1 MEANEPV
8 VFKNEALHYKD
19 PLMDQLL
26 QVLDPELG
34 LDIVNL
40 GLIYEVSMDQ
50 EGRCDVLMTLTTI
63 GCPLADVIQ
72 AEIMYALNELD
83 FVDETY
89 CTLTFDPPWTI
100 DRMTRY
106 GRIALGIRG

>member
-1 MEANEPV
+1 MDSKEPI
-8 VFKNEALHYKD
+8 VFKNEAVQYKD
-19 PLMDQLL
+19 ELTDQLMR
-26 QVLDPELG
+26 VLDPELG

-40 GLIYEVSMDQ
+40 GLIYEVSMNE
-50 EGRCDVLMTLTTI
+50 EGDCEVLMTLTTI
-63 GCPLADVIQ
+63 GCPLVDIIQ

-83 FVDETY
+83 FVNETY
-89 CTLTFDPPWTI
+89 CELTFDPPWSI